1 MLACVRIATARQLAQ
16 VITAAD
22 ADGRSS
28 VRRAMRKLE
37 EQGLAETNGKHG
49 KELIW
54 NLTRR

>member
-1 MLACVRIATARQLAQ
+1 MRIATARQLAQ